1 MLISL
6 SIDNCLIFDTPTEFS
21 LQANMQ
27 SRRFALNIVPAGK
40 LHVVKSAIVIGPN
53 NSGKTNLVRILA
65 TLKGIILN
73 TQARLEKNLF
83 SPEKQCGL
91 AVTFSDNG
99 HEYLYSVKY
108 DTGTSEYIYER
119 FAEVLRDKHGNRR
132 EQVWL
137 LRDCIEGRNESEDR
151 RLTEMMEL
159 SSKGNVLMHVLD
171 TSHFPTMRKIKD
183 LLTSF
188 AERIDIIDMNNI
200 PLEKTVE
207 MMKGTP
213 ERCRAIADFVKNA
226 DLFLTDYKYLSEDE
240 FGNAYKSEAMRR
252 LSDRNGVQ
260 EMSLRLGESFRD
272 KLHLVSVYKGIQVP
286 SILFD
291 STGTKKIAALASHVL
306 EALEQ
311 GRILVVDELDNSL
324 HFKLTREIIAMFNNE
339 MNQKAQLVATV
350 HDVSLLD
357 CRTLFRKEQIW
368 FSHKDENHAYLYSLG
383 EFSAGEDGIRETTD
397 LVEKYKKG
405 LLGAL
410 PKPDLFNSLYE
421 ACSLAGTRPVAQE
434 D

>member
-6 SIDNCLIFDTPTEFS
+6 SIDNCLIYDTETEFS

-27 SRRFALNIVPAGK
+27 SRRFAQNLAQAGRI
-40 LHVVKSAIVIGPN
+40 HVVKSAIVIGPN

-83 SPEKQCGL
+83 SSERTCSL
-91 AVTFSDNG
+91 TVTFSADG
-99 HEYLYSVKY
+99 KEYLYALKY
-108 DTGTSEYIYER
+108 DTGSSEHVYER
-119 FAEVLRDKHGNRR
+119 FAEILRDKYGNRK
-132 EQVWL
+132 EKVWL
-137 LRDCIEGRNESEDR
+137 LRDCIENRNESEDGK
-151 RLTEMMEL
+151 LTEMMEL
-159 SSKGNVLMHVLD
+159 ASKGNLLMHVLD
-171 TSHFPTMRKIKD
+171 TSRFPTLAAIKK
-183 LLTSF
+183 LLTTF
-188 AERIDIIDMNNI
+188 ASSIDIIDMNNI

-207 MMKGTP
+207 MMKATP
-213 ERCRAIADFVKNA
+213 AKRQQIADFVKSA
-226 DLFLTDYKYLSEDE
+226 DLFLNDYRYLMEDE
-240 FGNAYKSEAMRR
+240 FGVAYKSEVMRK

-260 EMSLRLGESFRD
+260 EASIRLGDAFRD
-272 KLHLVSVYKGIQVP
+272 KLHLVSVYKGVQVP

-291 STGTKKIAALASHVL
+291 STGTKKIAALASYVL
-306 EALEQ
+306 DALEQ
-311 GRILVVDELDNSL
+311 GRILVIDELDNSL

-339 MNQKAQLVATV
+339 MNKKAQLIATV

-368 FSHKDENHAYLYSLG
+368 FSHKDMEHAYLYSLG

-397 LVEKYKKG
+397 LIEKYKRG

-410 PKPDLFNSLYE
+410 PKPDLFNSLYDACHITE
-421 ACSLAGTRPVAQE
+421 APTTGKE
-434 D
+434 E